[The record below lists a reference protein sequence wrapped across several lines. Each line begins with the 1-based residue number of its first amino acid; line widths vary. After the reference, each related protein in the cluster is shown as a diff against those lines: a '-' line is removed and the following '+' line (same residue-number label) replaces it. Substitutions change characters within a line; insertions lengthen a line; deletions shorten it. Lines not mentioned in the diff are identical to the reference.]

1 MPNDRSAPDVVRLD
15 TRGLHPPEPMIR
27 ILAVLDAFD
36 RDCDGSI
43 EARLDRRPV
52 FLFPELEARDRPFTC
67 TPSEDG
73 GYVLTVGCRRP
84 T

>member
-1 MPNDRSAPDVVRLD
+1 MPNDNSAAEIIYLD
-15 TRGLHPPEPMIR
+15 TRGLHPPEPLIR

-36 RDCDGSI
+36 QDCDGSV

-52 FLFPELEARDRPFTC
+52 FLFPELETRKRPFTC
-67 TPSEDG
+67 EPSEDG
-73 GYVLTVGCRRP
+73 GFLLTVGCRQP